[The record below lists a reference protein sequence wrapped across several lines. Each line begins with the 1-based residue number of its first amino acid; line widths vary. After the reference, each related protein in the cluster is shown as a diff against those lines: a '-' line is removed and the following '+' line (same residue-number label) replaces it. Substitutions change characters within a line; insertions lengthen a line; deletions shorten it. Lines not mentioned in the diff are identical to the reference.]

1 MTELHKALSRYR
13 ALQTRADTARE
24 AAYDAI
30 RQAAADG
37 MTTRRIAGEIGFSHQ
52 RIAQILKLSSA
63 MDKPV
68 QATPPPKKP
77 QRIGRAGSSQGVTK
91 APIASKSDR
100 TPRCTWIEGCDEPAT
115 HNLVRDQGGW
125 HAVAE
130 PREDCD
136 GEPLLLRHPIFCAV
150 HAEREAAAKHCKH
163 AGCKRL
169 ATHYLS
175 IPLGSGQWVA
185 RPTSRSYRAASY
197 CKQHAEQEAAS

>member
-1 MTELHKALSRYR
+1 VSRYH
-13 ALQTRADTARE
+13 AAQGHADTARE

-37 MTTRRIAGEIGFSHQ
+37 MTTRRIAREIGFSHQ
-52 RIAQILKLSSA
+52 RIAQILKLSSTL
-63 MDKPV
+63 DKPS
-68 QATPPPKKP
+68 QATPTPTKP
-77 QRIGRAGSSQGVTK
+77 RRIGHGRSSQGVRK

-115 HNLVRDQGGW
+115 HRLVRDQGGW

-136 GEPLLLRHPIFCAV
+136 GEPLLLRDPTFCAV
-150 HAEREAAAKHCKH
+150 HAEREAAAKHCKD

-175 IPLGSGQWVA
+175 IPLDSPGWVA
-185 RPTSRSYRAASY
+185 RPTSDIYRSPSY
-197 CKQHAEQEAAS
+197 CKQHAEQEAKAGSPNLV

>member
-52 RIAQILKLSSA
+52 RIAQILKLSNTL
-63 MDKPV
+63 DKPS

-77 QRIGRAGSSQGVTK
+77 QRIGHAGSWQGVTK
-91 APIASKSDR
+91 APTASKSDR

-115 HNLVRDQGGW
+115 HDLIREQGGW
-125 HAVAE
+125 HAVAK
-130 PREDCD
+130 PRDE
-136 GEPLLLRHPIFCAV
+136 HPSFCAV

-175 IPLGSGQWVA
+175 IPLGSGEWVA